1 MDHVRIAAPHAFRR
15 FALQIALGLAL
26 AESALFFFVWRLG
39 VLVEPAAGRQPA
51 LAFILLGS
59 VLTLQA
65 MVVVGIAWAV
75 VAISRTTVDADEIGL
90 TLEHPWRRWHGDWW
104 TVRHAWRRGDWLT
117 FELSGQ
123 WRRWYVRVAAD
134 DDGAVA
140 RVRQHLPEG
149 AWLEGSALR
158 AYYLRSVL
166 PILLGAT
173 GLSGLLLVVALYAL
187 KRLYAMAE
195 LRVRPY
201 DRTVV

>member
-1 MDHVRIAAPHAFRR
+1 MDHVRIAAPHTFRR

-26 AESALFFFVWRLG
+26 AESGLFFFVWRLG
-39 VLVEPAAGRQPA
+39 VLVEPAAGRKPA
-51 LAFILLGS
+51 LAFIVLGS

-104 TVRHAWRRGDWLT
+104 AVRHAWRRGDWLT

-134 DDGAVA
+134 DDGSVA
-140 RVRQHLPEG
+140 RLRRHLPDG
-149 AWLEGSALR
+149 AWLEGSALG
-158 AYYLRSVL
+158 AYYLSSVL
-166 PILLGAT
+166 PVLLGAA
-173 GLSGLLLVVALYAL
+173 GLSGLLLVVALYVL
-187 KRLYAMAE
+187 RRLYAW
-195 LRVRPY
+195 PN
-201 DRTVV
+201 

>member
-1 MDHVRIAAPHAFRR
+1 MDHVRIAAPDAFRR
-15 FALQIALGLAL
+15 FALLVALGLAL

-39 VLVEPAAGRQPA
+39 VLMEPAAGRQPA

-65 MVVVGIAWAV
+65 MVVVAIAWAV
-75 VAISRTTVDADEIGL
+75 VALSRTTVDADEIGL

-104 TVRHAWRRGDWLT
+104 TVRHVWRRGDWLT
-117 FELSGQ
+117 FELGGQ
-123 WRRWYVRVAAD
+123 WRRWYVRVGAD

-140 RVRQHLPEG
+140 RVRQHLPDG
-149 AWLEGSALR
+149 AWLEGPALR
-158 AYYLRSVL
+158 AYYVRSVL

-187 KRLYAMAE
+187 KRLYGW
-195 LRVRPY
+195 PN
-201 DRTVV
+201 